1 MSYLHN
7 LSEGT
12 ISKSSQTKKH
22 HATMKLIDEEIRT
35 LQQEH
40 LNLNLD
46 KELYRLVHER
56 LNIRQKLFV
65 YTIDL

>member
-1 MSYLHN
+1 
-7 LSEGT
+7 
-12 ISKSSQTKKH
+12 
-22 HATMKLIDEEIRT
+22 MKLIDEEIRT